1 MKIKPLHFA
10 GAALGLVVLGWGG
23 FSMWLSGQGDNKD
36 FAVNTPRLIQV
47 KPGMSTGEIA
57 QLLHSKQ
64 LVKNPSAFKL
74 QARMDGLAEKLQA
87 GVYQIDGGLSNKDIV
102 NVMSKGKVQT
112 LHFNVPEG
120 YNVRKIAAKL
130 EVEGLGKADKFL
142 AAAKDY
148 APYEYMKTDN
158 PAIKY
163 KAEGYVYPA
172 TYDFPYGISEEE
184 ILKIMVKTF
193 NEQMVS
199 SGVQKT
205 CQERGLKLQNVVN
218 MAAMVELEAVFPEEQ
233 PRIAGVFLKRLEIGM
248 PIQSDTTVQYLF
260 DKQKEVVLYKDLE
273 IDSPYNT
280 YKYPGLPVGPIGN
293 PSLRAIKA
301 VLEPEKHDYLYFVA
315 EKDGHHRFT
324 KTFEEHNKAIKEI
337 G

>member
-1 MKIKPLHFA
+1 MLM
-10 GAALGLVVLGWGG
+10 GALGIAVLAWGG
-23 FSMWLSGQGDNKD
+23 FSLWLSGQGDNKG
-36 FAVNTPRLIQV
+36 FAVNTPRIIQV

-57 QLLHSKQ
+57 QLLHDKK
-64 LVKNPSAFKL
+64 LVKNTAAFKL
-74 QARMDGLAEKLQA
+74 QARMDGLAHKLQA
-87 GVYQIDGGLSNKDIV
+87 GIYQIDGGLSNKEIV
-102 NVMSKGKVQT
+102 KVMSQGKVKT
-112 LHFNVPEG
+112 IHFNVPEG

-130 EVEGLGKADKFL
+130 ETEGIGRADKFL

-148 APYEYMKTDN
+148 APYDYMQTDN
-158 PAIKY
+158 PAVKY
-163 KAEGYVYPA
+163 KAEGFVYPA
-172 TYDFPYGISEEE
+172 TYDFPSGATEEE
-184 ILKIMVKTF
+184 MLKTMVKTF
-193 NEQMVS
+193 DQQMTT
-199 SGVQKT
+199 SGVKKT
-205 CQERGLKLQNVVN
+205 CEERKLRLKDVVN
-218 MAAMVELEAVFPEEQ
+218 MAAMVELEAVFAEEQ

-293 PSLRAIKA
+293 PSLKAIKA
-301 VLEPEKHDYLYFVA
+301 VLDPEKHDYLYFVA

-324 KTFEEHNKAIKEI
+324 KTLEEHNQAIKEI

>member
-1 MKIKPLHFA
+1 MIKPLNLL
-10 GAALGLVVLGWGG
+10 GVALGVLALSAGG
-23 FSMWLSGQGDNKD
+23 FKVWLSGQGDNKS

-57 QLLHSKQ
+57 ELLHSKK

-87 GVYQIDGGLSNKDIV
+87 GVYQIDGGLSNQEIV
-102 NVMSKGKVQT
+102 QVMSKGKVQT

-120 YNVRKIAAKL
+120 YNVRKLAAKL
-130 EVEGLGKADKFL
+130 ETEGLGKADKFL
-142 AAAKDY
+142 AAAKSY
-148 APYEYMKTDN
+148 APYDYMQTDN
-158 PAIKY
+158 PAVKY
-163 KAEGYVYPA
+163 KAEGFVYPA
-172 TYDFPYGISEEE
+172 TYDFPYGVSEEE
-184 ILKIMVKTF
+184 MLKTMVKTF
-193 NEQMVS
+193 DEQMIK
-199 SGVQKT
+199 GEIKKI
-205 CQERGLKLQNVVN
+205 CQERGLKLKDVVN

-260 DKQKEVVLYKDLE
+260 DKQKEIVLYKDLE

-301 VLEPEKHDYLYFVA
+301 VLNPEKHDYLYFVA

-324 KTFEEHNKAIKEI
+324 KTLEEHNKAIKEI